1 MMSFVNRF
9 QTSLESLYVP
19 PENAHYVVAYSGG
32 IDSHVLLHCC
42 KKLNLT
48 VRAVHVHH
56 GLQNIADEWVN
67 HCQSICRVLN
77 IHLDVIYVDAKKNKG
92 QSPEEAARSVRY
104 QALRKNLIDGDCLLT
119 AQHLN
124 DQAETLLLQLF
135 RTASTAGLS
144 AMPVQRQLGKNSH
157 LRPLLSFSRQEIEK
171 FAEENSLN
179 WIEDPTNQDVS
190 YDRNFIRKE
199 IVPLLESRWP
209 KITGQLSTVASLQS
223 NNLQVL
229 EDMAAIDLANLINV
243 PAYQSIA
250 SFYSVVSVLSLSRLK
265 KLSVAR
271 RLNVLR
277 YWIIKTLRNQ
287 STNILPKI
295 SPIISPT
302 RNLLE
307 EMDRA
312 VVNSAPDAN
321 PVITFSGFEI
331 RKFHSDLYLLKLAGP
346 SFGPLTAHPCA
357 TTPSFG
363 SLTAHPCATTDKKHS
378 DLEHNDLK
386 QDTAWKPLS
395 PVVISALNVQL
406 KSIASIGEGL
416 NKDLLNESL
425 TIRFR
430 KGGEIFHPVGR
441 RHSQRLKKLLQE
453 ANVPPWDRE
462 SIPLVYFKDELI
474 AVAGLWV
481 CKQYAVSDDEEGWL
495 VDVDVL

>member
-1 MMSFVNRF
+1 MSFVKRF
-9 QTSLESLYVP
+9 QTSLESLSAP
-19 PENAHYVVAYSGG
+19 SENAHYVVAYSGG

-42 KKLNLT
+42 KKLKLT

-56 GLQNIADEWVN
+56 GLQNIADEWVT
-67 HCQSICRVLN
+67 HCQSICRVLD

-104 QALRKNLIDGDCLLT
+104 QALGNNLIDGDCLLT

-144 AMPVQRQLGKNSH
+144 AMPVQRQLGRNSH

-171 FAEENSLN
+171 FAEDNSLN

-199 IVPLLESRWP
+199 IVPLLENRWP
-209 KITGQLSTVASLQS
+209 KITGQLSRVASLQS

-250 SFYSVVSVLSLSRLK
+250 SFYSVVSVLSISRLK

-277 YWIIKTLRNQ
+277 YWMIKTLRNQ
-287 STNILPKI
+287 PANISSKI

-312 VVNSAPDAN
+312 VVNSVPDAN

-331 RKFHSDLYLLKLAGP
+331 RKFHSDLYILKSAR
-346 SFGPLTAHPCA
+346 PCA
-357 TTPSFG
+357 TAG
-363 SLTAHPCATTDKKHS
+363 KKRG

-386 QDTAWKPLS
+386 QDTVWKPLS
-395 PVVISALNVQL
+395 PVLIPALNIQL
-406 KSIASIGEGL
+406 KSIDSIGEGL
-416 NKDLLNESL
+416 NRDLLNESL

-430 KGGEIFHPVGR
+430 KGGEVFHPADR
-441 RHSQRLKKLLQE
+441 LHSQRLKKLLQE
-453 ANVPPWDRE
+453 ANIPPWDRE

-481 CKQYAVSDDEEGWL
+481 GKQYAVSGDEQGWL
-495 VDVDVL
+495 IGVDVL

>member
-1 MMSFVNRF
+1 MPS
-9 QTSLESLYVP
+9 
-19 PENAHYVVAYSGG
+19 ENAHYVVAYSGG

-42 KKLNLT
+42 KKLNLR

-56 GLQNIADEWVN
+56 GLQNIADEWVT

-77 IHLDVIYVDAKKNKG
+77 IHIDVRYVDAKKNKG

-104 QALRKNLIDGDCLLT
+104 EALQNSLLDGDCLLT

-135 RTASTAGLS
+135 RTASSAGLS
-144 AMPVQRQLGKNSH
+144 AMPAQRHLGKNSH

-199 IVPLLESRWP
+199 VVTLLKSRWP
-209 KITGQLSTVASLQS
+209 EITGQLSTVASLQS

-229 EDMAAIDLANLINV
+229 EDMAAIDLANLIKL
-243 PAYQSIA
+243 PTYQSVT
-250 SFYSVVSVLSLSRLK
+250 SFYSVVSVLSISRLK
-265 KLSVAR
+265 KLSLAR

-277 YWIIKTLRNQ
+277 YWLIKTL
-287 STNILPKI
+287 SKKSAKI

-307 EMDRA
+307 EIDRA
-312 VVNSAPDAN
+312 VINSAPDAN
-321 PVITFSGFEI
+321 PVISFSGFEF
-331 RKFHSDLYLLKLAGP
+331 RKFQHDLYLLKP
-346 SFGPLTAHPCA
+346 TS
-357 TTPSFG
+357 PSFG
-363 SLTAHPCATTDKKHS
+363 SLTAHPCATTPSLGSLTAHPCATTDKKLS
-378 DLEHNDLK
+378 DLEE
-386 QDTAWKPLS
+386 DTVWQPFS
-395 PVVISALNVQL
+395 PAVISALNIQL
-406 KSIASIGEGL
+406 KSIDSIGEGL
-416 NKDLLNESL
+416 KKDLLGESL
-425 TIRFR
+425 NIRFR

-462 SIPLVYFKDELI
+462 SIPLIYFKDELI
-474 AVAGLWV
+474 AVVGLWV
-481 CKQYAVSDDEEGWL
+481 CKQYAVSGDEEGWL

>member
-1 MMSFVNRF
+1 MIPFVKRF
-9 QTSLESLYVP
+9 QTSLESLSVP
-19 PENAHYVVAYSGG
+19 SENAHYVVAYSGG

-56 GLQNIADEWVN
+56 GLQNVADEWVT

-104 QALRKNLIDGDCLLT
+104 QALQNNLIDGDCLLT

-171 FAEENSLN
+171 FAEENALN

-199 IVPLLESRWP
+199 IVPLLKSRWP
-209 KITGQLSTVASLQS
+209 EITGQLSRVASLQS

-243 PAYQSIA
+243 PTYQSIA

-277 YWIIKTLRNQ
+277 YWIIKALSNQ
-287 STNILPKI
+287 STKI
-295 SPIISPT
+295 SPIISPKISPT

-307 EMDRA
+307 EMDRT
-312 VVNSAPDAN
+312 VVNSAADAN

-331 RKFHSDLYLLKLAGP
+331 RKFHNDLYLLKLAG
-346 SFGPLTAHPCA
+346 
-357 TTPSFG
+357 PSFG

-386 QDTAWKPLS
+386 QDIVWKPLS
-395 PVVISALNVQL
+395 PVVIPALNIQL
-406 KSIASIGEGL
+406 KSIDSIGEGL
-416 NKDLLNESL
+416 NKNLLNESL

-430 KGGEIFHPVGR
+430 KGGEIFHPVSR

-453 ANVPPWDRE
+453 AKIPPWDRE

-474 AVAGLWV
+474 TVVGLWV

>member
-1 MMSFVNRF
+1 MSFVKRF
-9 QTSLESLYVP
+9 QTSLESLSVP

-56 GLQNIADEWVN
+56 GLQNIADEWVI
-67 HCQSICRVLN
+67 HCQSICSALN
-77 IHLDVIYVDAKKNKG
+77 ISLDVIYVDAIKKKR
-92 QSPEEAARSVRY
+92 QSPEEAARRVRY
-104 QALRKNLIDGDCLLT
+104 EALQNNLIDGDCLLT

-144 AMPVQRQLGKNSH
+144 AMPAQRLLGKYSH
-157 LRPLLSFSRQEIEK
+157 LRPLLSFSRQEIEE
-171 FAEENSLN
+171 FAEENFLN

-199 IVPLLESRWP
+199 VVPILKSRWP
-209 KITGQLSTVASLQS
+209 EIAEQLSIVASLQS

-229 EDMAAIDLANLINV
+229 EDMAAIDLAYLIKV
-243 PAYQSIA
+243 PAYQSVV
-250 SFYSVVSVLSLSRLK
+250 SFYSVISVLSISRLK
-265 KLSVAR
+265 KLSLSR

-277 YWIIKTLRNQ
+277 YWVIKSVNSQ
-287 STNILPKI
+287 SAKI
-295 SPIISPT
+295 SPKISPT

-312 VVNSAPDAN
+312 LINSAKDAN
-321 PVITFSGFEI
+321 PVITFSGFEL
-331 RKFHSDLYLLKLAGP
+331 RKFQSDLYLLKLTSP
-346 SFGPLTAHPCA
+346 F
-357 TTPSFG
+357 FG
-363 SLTAHPCATTDKKHS
+363 SLTAPPYATTDKKHS

-386 QDTAWKPLS
+386 QDVVWKPSS
-395 PVVISALNVQL
+395 PVLIPALNIQI

-425 TIRFR
+425 KICFR
-430 KGGEIFHPVGR
+430 KGGEVFHPVGR

-453 ANVPPWDRE
+453 ANIPPWDRE

-474 AVAGLWV
+474 AVVGLWV
-481 CKQYAVSDDEEGWL
+481 CKQYAVSGDEEGWL
-495 VDVDVL
+495 IGVDRL

>member
-1 MMSFVNRF
+1 MSFVKRF
-9 QTSLESLYVP
+9 QTSLESLSVP
-19 PENAHYVVAYSGG
+19 SENAHYVVAYSGG

-42 KKLNLT
+42 KKLNLS

-56 GLQNIADEWVN
+56 GLQNIADEWVT

-77 IHLDVIYVDAKKNKG
+77 IHIDVVYVDAKQNKG

-104 QALRKNLIDGDCLLT
+104 EALQNNLLDGDCLLT

-144 AMPVQRQLGKNSH
+144 AMPAQRQLGENSH
-157 LRPLLSFSRQEIEK
+157 LRPFLSFSRLEIEK
-171 FAEENSLN
+171 FAEENALN
-179 WIEDPTNQDVS
+179 WIEDPTNKDVS

-243 PAYQSIA
+243 PAYQSTA
-250 SFYSVVSVLSLSRLK
+250 SFYKVVSVLSISRLK
-265 KLSVAR
+265 KRSLAR

-277 YWIIKTLRNQ
+277 YWLIKSFSIQT
-287 STNILPKI
+287 TKI
-295 SPIISPT
+295 SPKISPT

-307 EMDRA
+307 EIDRTLI
-312 VVNSAPDAN
+312 NSAQDAN

-331 RKFHSDLYLLKLAGP
+331 RKFHSDLYILKSA
-346 SFGPLTAHPCA
+346 SPCA
-357 TTPSFG
+357 T
-363 SLTAHPCATTDKKHS
+363 ADKKRS
-378 DLEHNDLK
+378 DLINDLV
-386 QDTAWKPLS
+386 WKPLS
-395 PVVISALNVQL
+395 PVVIPALNIQL
-406 KSIASIGEGL
+406 KSIDSMGEGL

-425 TIRFR
+425 NIRFR
-430 KGGEIFHPVGR
+430 KGGEIFHPAGR

-481 CKQYAVSDDEEGWL
+481 CKQYSVSGDEVGWL
-495 VDVDVL
+495 VGVDVL

>member
-9 QTSLESLYVP
+9 QTSLESLSVP
-19 PENAHYVVAYSGG
+19 SENAHYVVAYSGG

-144 AMPVQRQLGKNSH
+144 AMPVQRPLGKNSH

-209 KITGQLSTVASLQS
+209 KITGQLSTVARLQS

-265 KLSVAR
+265 KLSSAR

-277 YWIIKTLRNQ
+277 YWIIKMLRNQ

-321 PVITFSGFEI
+321 PVITFSDFEI
-331 RKFHSDLYLLKLAGP
+331 RKFHSDLYLLKLAG
-346 SFGPLTAHPCA
+346 
-357 TTPSFG
+357 PSFG

-386 QDTAWKPLS
+386 QDIVWKPLS
-395 PVVISALNVQL
+395 PVVIPALNIQL
-406 KSIASIGEGL
+406 KSIDSIGEGL
-416 NKDLLNESL
+416 NKNLLNESL

-462 SIPLVYFKDELI
+462 SIPLVYYKDELI
-474 AVAGLWV
+474 AVVGLWV